1 MPDVAQDQLQLWDP
15 KSLPLPS
22 FPLSKRVM
30 GPMKE
35 MLPNNVRK
43 RESAWIE
50 AWTLATRDVKPC
62 KTLWGLPGTDLSP
75 YPLL

>member
-15 KSLPLPS
+15 KSLPRPS

-35 MLPNNVRK
+35 MLPNNIRK
-43 RESAWIE
+43 RESA
-50 AWTLATRDVKPC
+50 
-62 KTLWGLPGTDLSP
+62 
-75 YPLL
+75 